1 MKHRTEY
8 NRMGV
13 RAILSSVFLFSI
25 ILSGCVSH
33 KKALERKEQ
42 LHYKKTYHSPKREMR
57 AAWIQTVHQGEY
69 ARMSVEEMQQ
79 DFLRKLDKLQELRF
93 NAVFFQVR
101 PESDAWYR
109 SRLEPWSRFLTGTQ
123 GVAPSPL
130 WDPMRFLIAECHK
143 RGMEFHAWINPY
155 RAAANASIP
164 LAPEHPYSRNPE
176 WFVRYDNQLLYNPAL
191 EQCRRHICSVV
202 DDIVSEYDVDAIHM
216 DDYFYPYPKP
226 GLPLRDEAFF
236 QADPRGFENIADWR
250 RDNVNKL
257 IKEIS
262 TTIRT
267 RKPWVRFGISPFGIF
282 RNKRTAKMGSET
294 NGLQNYDD
302 LYADILLWDHEGWVD
317 YIVPQIYWEM
327 GHSAADYTELV
338 YWWGKNIKH
347 AHYYVGQDIKRTMN
361 KQQLH
366 PKLSMAAEVAQGN
379 VMWPANEVLW
389 NTGGVQDLLKREYY
403 SHHALIPPYTHIADD
418 APKQIRGIKA
428 LWTEQGYTLTWLPD
442 ESSEGL
448 PSAPHYYVVYAF
460 AGKEKINTSDPAHIV
475 AVCRS
480 PYYILPYRD
489 GKEKF
494 TYVVTP
500 VSRMHI
506 EGKGMKIKVKL

>member
-1 MKHRTEY
+1 
-8 NRMGV
+8 
-13 RAILSSVFLFSI
+13 
-25 ILSGCVSH
+25 
-33 KKALERKEQ
+33 
-42 LHYKKTYHSPKREMR
+42 
-57 AAWIQTVHQGEY
+57 
-69 ARMSVEEMQQ
+69 
-79 DFLRKLDKLQELRF
+79 
-93 NAVFFQVR
+93 
-101 PESDAWYR
+101 
-109 SRLEPWSRFLTGTQ
+109 
-123 GVAPSPL
+123 
-130 WDPMRFLIAECHK
+130 
-143 RGMEFHAWINPY
+143 
-155 RAAANASIP
+155 
-164 LAPEHPYSRNPE
+164 
-176 WFVRYDNQLLYNPAL
+176 
-191 EQCRRHICSVV
+191 
-202 DDIVSEYDVDAIHM
+202 
-216 DDYFYPYPKP
+216 
-226 GLPLRDEAFF
+226 
-236 QADPRGFENIADWR
+236 
-250 RDNVNKL
+250 
-257 IKEIS
+257 
-262 TTIRT
+262 
-267 RKPWVRFGISPFGIF
+267 
-282 RNKRTAKMGSET
+282 MGSET

-361 KQQLH
+361 TQQLH

-403 SHHALIPPYTHIADD
+403 SHYALIPPYTHIADD

-506 EGKGMKIKVKL
+506 EGKGLKIKVKL